1 MTVRERAEGGTA
13 PTGTAPIGNVV
24 DYLFE
29 HSAAPSYSDRP
40 ALVLD
45 DPARSV
51 VTYGELYARVC
62 RVGHYFRSLGM
73 LPDDRIMFSVLDGP
87 DFEALF
93 LGGMKIGAVTIPI
106 NTWLKPK
113 DYLYYVND
121 SGCRAVVIDQ
131 SLVPAFEEIRGRLTA
146 VEHIIVAG
154 GRVAGYPFLDDEIA
168 GFPDTLESH
177 PQQPDD
183 MAFWLYSSGSTGDPK
198 GVVHTHEHIYWATE
212 LFGIGAQKITGE
224 DTVLCPPKMF
234 FAYGLGNQV
243 YFPLRTGATNL
254 VNSGPITPA
263 RIWDLWLTH
272 APTIVMSVP
281 TLFAGMLQMAE
292 KEIGQ
297 ARVREACRPL
307 RFSVSG
313 GELLPPSLFE
323 RWKQFTGTE
332 ILDGVGTTEMTHMFM
347 LNPPGAAIPGS
358 CGRLVDGF
366 AAEIV
371 DDEGRPVPQGEIGN
385 LRAYGPSAA
394 SQYWNKPDRTAA
406 VFGAGGV
413 MTGDKFYQDE
423 DGNYF
428 IVGRSDDMLRVGGI
442 WVSPTEIEAA
452 LAEHDAV
459 LESAVIGT
467 PDEAQM
473 IKPHAYVILKDGAAA
488 DDGLVDALK
497 GFVRE
502 RLAHYKCPRWIDFVD
517 ELPKTTTGKIQRFRL
532 RESA

>member
-1 MTVRERAEGGTA
+1 MQGNAITE
-13 PTGTAPIGNVV
+13 TAPIGNVV

-29 HSAAPSYSDRP
+29 HSAAPAHRDKP
-40 ALVLD
+40 ALILD
-45 DPARSV
+45 DAAGSV
-51 VTYGELYARVC
+51 VTYGALYAQVC
-62 RVGHYFRSLGM
+62 RVGHYLRSIGIR
-73 LPDDRIMFSVLDGP
+73 PDDRVMFSVMDGP

-93 LGGMKIGAVTIPI
+93 LGGMKVGAVTIPI

-121 SGCRAVVIDQ
+121 SGCRAVVIDH
-131 SLVPAFEEIRGRLTA
+131 SLVPVFEEIKSGFTS

-154 GRVAGYPFLDDEIA
+154 SPAAGYPFLSDEIA

-177 PQQPDD
+177 PQRPDE

-212 LFGIGAQKITGE
+212 LFGIGAQKIGAG

-243 YFPLRTGATNL
+243 YFPIRTGAANV
-254 VNSGPITPA
+254 VNSGPITPSK
-263 RIWDLWLTH
+263 IWQLWLEH
-272 APTIVMSVP
+272 EPTIVMSVP

-292 KEIGQ
+292 REIG
-297 ARVREACRPL
+297 REKVRHACRRM

-313 GELLPPSLFE
+313 GELLPPSLFK
-323 RWKQFTGTE
+323 RWKDFTGVE

-347 LNPPGAAIPGS
+347 LNVPGQVVPGS

-371 DDEGRPVPQGEIGN
+371 DDDGDPVPRGEVGN

-394 SQYWNKPDRTAA
+394 AQYWNKPERTKL
-406 VFGAGGV
+406 VFGGGGV
-413 MTGDKFYQDE
+413 LTGDKFYEDE

-452 LAEHDAV
+452 LAEHEAV
-459 LESAVIGT
+459 LESAVIGQ
-467 PDEAQM
+467 PDDEQM
-473 IKPHAYVILKDGAAA
+473 IKPYAFVILKDGHAGGA
-488 DDGLVDALK
+488 DLESILK
-497 GFVRE
+497 DHVRS
-502 RLAHYKCPRWIDFVD
+502 RLAHYKCPRWIEFVD

-532 RESA
+532 RAGKA

>member
-1 MTVRERAEGGTA
+1 MRGSLVTE
-13 PTGTAPIGNVV
+13 TAPIGNVV

-29 HSAAPSYSDRP
+29 HSAAPENAHRP

-45 DPARSV
+45 DPARTV
-51 VTYGELYARVC
+51 VTYDALYGRVC
-62 RVGHYFRSLGM
+62 RVGHYLRSLGVR
-73 LPDDRIMFSVLDGP
+73 PDDRVMFSVMDGP

-106 NTWLKPK
+106 NTWLKPQ

-121 SGCRAVVIDQ
+121 SGCRVVVIDHT
-131 SLVPAFEEIRGRLTA
+131 LVPVFEEIRDRLTA
-146 VEHIIVAG
+146 VEHIVVAG
-154 GRVAGYPFLDDEIA
+154 RPAGGYAFLDDAIA
-168 GFPDTLESH
+168 GFPASLDSEL
-177 PQQPDD
+177 QRPDD

-212 LFGIGAQKITGE
+212 LFGIGAQQVSRD

-243 YFPLRTGATNL
+243 YFPIRTGAVNL

-263 RIWDLWLTH
+263 KTWELWLEH

-297 ARVREACRPL
+297 DRVRDACRRL

-313 GELLPPSLFE
+313 GELLPPSLFD
-323 RWKQFTGTE
+323 RWKRFTGTE

-347 LNPPGAAIPGS
+347 LNRPGAVVPGS
-358 CGRLVDGF
+358 CGRLVEGF

-371 DDEGRPVPQGEIGN
+371 DDDGRPLPQGEIGN

-394 SQYWNKPDRTAA
+394 SQYWNKPERTKV

-413 MTGDKFYQDE
+413 MTGDKFYQDA

-467 PDEAQM
+467 PDDEQM
-473 IKPHAYVILKDGAAA
+473 IKPHAYVILKDRAAA
-488 DDGLVDALK
+488 EDGLAERLK
-497 GFVRE
+497 DHVRE
-502 RLAHYKCPRWIDFVD
+502 RLAHFKCPRWIEFVD
-517 ELPKTTTGKIQRFRL
+517 DLPKTTTGKIQRFRL
-532 RESA
+532 RETA

>member
-1 MTVRERAEGGTA
+1 MHGSLVTE
-13 PTGTAPIGNVV
+13 TAPIGNVV

-29 HSAAPSYSDRP
+29 HSAAPANAHRP

-45 DPARSV
+45 DPARTV
-51 VTYGELYARVC
+51 VTYGELYGRVC
-62 RVGHYFRSLGM
+62 RVGHYLKSLGIR
-73 LPDDRIMFSVLDGP
+73 PDDRVMFSVMDGP

-121 SGCRAVVIDQ
+121 SGYRVVVIDHT
-131 SLVPAFEEIRGRLTA
+131 LVPVFEEIKDRLMA
-146 VEHIIVAG
+146 VEHIVVAG
-154 GRVAGYPFLDDEIA
+154 QPAAGYAFLDDAIA
-168 GFPDTLESH
+168 GFPASLDSE
-177 PQQPDD
+177 PQRPGD

-212 LFGIGAQKITGE
+212 LFGIGAQQVSRD
-224 DTVLCPPKMF
+224 DTVLCAPKMF

-243 YFPLRTGATNL
+243 YFPIRTGAANL
-254 VNSGPITPA
+254 INSGPITPA
-263 RIWDLWLTH
+263 KTWELWLAH

-281 TLFAGMLQMAE
+281 TLFASMLQMAE

-297 ARVREACRPL
+297 EKVRDACRRL

-313 GELLPPSLFE
+313 GEMLPPSLFE
-323 RWKQFTGTE
+323 RWKRFTGTE

-347 LNPPGAAIPGS
+347 VNRPGAVVPGS

-371 DDEGRPVPQGEIGN
+371 DDDGQPLPPGEI
-385 LRAYGPSAA
+385 
-394 SQYWNKPDRTAA
+394 
-406 VFGAGGV
+406 GGV
-413 MTGDKFYQDE
+413 MTGDKFYQDA
-423 DGNYF
+423 DGNFF

-467 PDEAQM
+467 PDDEQM
-473 IKPHAYVILKDGAAA
+473 IKPHAYVILKERAAS
-488 DDGLVDALK
+488 DDGLADRLK
-497 GFVRE
+497 DHVRE
-502 RLAHYKCPRWIDFVD
+502 RLAHFKCPRWIEFVD

-532 RESA
+532 RETA

>member
-1 MTVRERAEGGTA
+1 MHGTA
-13 PTGTAPIGNVV
+13 ITETAPIGNVV

-29 HSAAPSYSDRP
+29 RSAAPDHADKP
-40 ALVLD
+40 ALILD
-45 DPARSV
+45 DPAHGV
-51 VTYGELYARVC
+51 VSYGELYGRVC
-62 RVGHYFRSLGM
+62 RVGHYLMALGIR
-73 LPDDRIMFSVLDGP
+73 PDDRVMFSVMDGP

-93 LGGMKIGAVTIPI
+93 LGGMKIGAVPIPI

-121 SGCRAVVIDQ
+121 SGCRAVVIDH
-131 SLVPAFEEIRGRLTA
+131 SLVPAFDEIKDGFTA
-146 VEHIIVAG
+146 VEHIVVTGKPVPGHA
-154 GRVAGYPFLDDEIA
+154 FLGDEIA
-168 GFPDTLESH
+168 GLPDELDSH
-177 PQQPDD
+177 PQKPDD

-198 GVVHTHEHIYWATE
+198 GVVHTHAHIYWATE
-212 LFGIGAQKITGE
+212 LFGIGAQKI
-224 DTVLCPPKMF
+224 DQHDVVLCPPKMF

-243 YFPLRTGATNL
+243 YFPIRTGATNV
-254 VNSGPITPA
+254 VNSGAITP
-263 RIWDLWLTH
+263 RKIWELWLAH
-272 APTIVMSVP
+272 EPTIVTSVP
-281 TLFAGMLQMAE
+281 TLYAGMLQMAHA
-292 KEIGQ
+292 EIG
-297 ARVREACRPL
+297 RDKVRHACRRM

-313 GELLPPSLFE
+313 GEMLPPSLFE
-323 RWKQFTGTE
+323 RWKALTGVE

-347 LNPPGAAIPGS
+347 LNAPGAVVPGS

-371 DDEGRPVPQGEIGN
+371 DDDGRPVPRGEVGN

-394 SQYWNKPDRTAA
+394 TQYWNKPERTET

-413 MTGDKFYQDE
+413 MTGDKFYQDA

-459 LESAVIGT
+459 LESAVIGR

-473 IKPHAYVILKDGAAA
+473 IKPYAYVILKDGLSCDDRLA
-488 DDGLVDALK
+488 DGLKDH
-497 GFVRE
+497 VRS
-502 RLAHYKCPRWIDFVD
+502 RLAHYKCPRWIEFVD

-532 RESA
+532 REAVS